1 MSRLTALIEL
11 YLSMGRRW
19 SVAAALLAALCCGA
33 ACDGSSRAGAIL
45 PAPSAPPADQLLAG
59 VSVPSDYQIR
69 YQTHYLAEGPL
80 GLNRNSYVERQW
92 SGSGEVVLQPKLRA
106 NLHEINTFC
115 ADLCPVDEIVDGTDR
130 YTRAPQS
137 SWGLDQDIGLDYY
150 NWSAMLPSRLWQATA
165 VRVAGQ
171 QPLDGHQTWV
181 VDGRMPDGQPFRV
194 WLRQDNGYAVRLT
207 SSPNAKTPY
216 LDVQIDA
223 SDFDRGISISPP
235 PRQALDPLYWGTQ
248 HNREHPF
255 PLGGGSV
262 TVHLTIYNCHG
273 GSELDDSLDSGFFVV
288 IPFTYTAGAKPLA
301 VDPGVW
307 LIYDTFG
314 HPYQAQ
320 SAGTGRRLV
329 AQTVPPGESRSGAMC
344 FFLPWNQN
352 GFALVGDLPGGFVT
366 SFVGGVLLPD
376 SSGHASPAGG

>member
-1 MSRLTALIEL
+1 
-11 YLSMGRRW
+11 MGRRW
-19 SVAAALLAALCCGA
+19 SVAAALLAALCCGEV
-33 ACDGSSRAGAIL
+33 CGGTSPAGAIL
-45 PAPSAPPADQLLAG
+45 PAPSAPPADQLLG
-59 VSVPSDYQIR
+59 HVSVPRDYEISYR
-69 YQTHYLAEGPL
+69 THYLAEGPL
-80 GLNRNSYVERQW
+80 RPHTNPYVERKW
-92 SGSGEVVLQPKLRA
+92 SGSGDLVLQPKLMA
-106 NLHEINTFC
+106 NLHETNTFC

-137 SWGLDQDIGLDYY
+137 SWGLDQDIGLDNYY
-150 NWSAMLPSRLWQATA
+150 WSAMQPSMLRQATA
-165 VRVAGQ
+165 IRVAGQ
-171 QPLDGHQTWV
+171 QRLDGHQTWV
-181 VDGRMPDGQPFRV
+181 VDGQMPDGQLFRV

-216 LDVQIDA
+216 LDIQIDA

-248 HNREHPF
+248 YNREHPI

-288 IPFTYTAGAKPLA
+288 IPFTYTAGAKPLP

-314 HPYQAQ
+314 HPYQPQ
-320 SAGTGRRLV
+320 SAGAGQRLV

-344 FFLPWNQN
+344 FFLPWNQDR
-352 GFALVGDLPGGFVT
+352 FALVGNLPGGFVT
-366 SFVGGVLLPD
+366 SFVGGVRLPD
-376 SSGHASPAGG
+376 SSGQGSPAGG